1 MDPLL
6 EEEEEEN
13 SVDIDRDDDLSVS
26 LPSVDEE
33 DESQGD
39 DGAEVDQQQKKRG
52 KRSKAGV
59 QLSPSKCK
67 LSRAKRAG
75 CWKYFKVI
83 NVPSKKEFGVMI
95 TKAKCKFCGRSYV
108 YNAGGQLHS

>member
-39 DGAEVDQQQKKRG
+39 NGAGVDQQQKKGG
-52 KRSKAGV
+52 KRSNAGV
-59 QLSPSKCK
+59 QLSPSKCN

-83 NVPSKKEFGVMI
+83 NVPSKEFGVMI